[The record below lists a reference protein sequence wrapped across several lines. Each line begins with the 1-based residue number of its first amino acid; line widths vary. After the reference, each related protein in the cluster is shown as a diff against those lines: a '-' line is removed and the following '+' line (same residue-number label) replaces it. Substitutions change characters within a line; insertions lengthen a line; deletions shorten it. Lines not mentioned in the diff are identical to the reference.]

1 MTVEETTAD
10 EVIQD
15 VRLDEEAEEEVIVET
30 EAEADIQST
39 EEANLEDAAEVHS
52 ENISNDPEFVEATQ
66 N

>member
-1 MTVEETTAD
+1 M
-10 EVIQD
+10 IQD